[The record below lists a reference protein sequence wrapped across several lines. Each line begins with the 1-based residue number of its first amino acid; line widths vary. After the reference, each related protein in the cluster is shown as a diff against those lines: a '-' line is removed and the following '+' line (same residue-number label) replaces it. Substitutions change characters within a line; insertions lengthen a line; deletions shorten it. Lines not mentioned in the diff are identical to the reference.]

1 MNPSAN
7 DPTANK
13 GDRQST
19 LRGPNFPSAPVNG
32 SQPQAA
38 SKAGSSKGTL
48 KLLIPIVALVG
59 VVFGITFFSQST
71 PPSEDGAATKKPEG
85 GDSPLHF
92 FTSTRRWDPPSF
104 PPPTPYQPFDYRGL
118 PLLAPTAL
126 DPDMPFRY
134 SLADRAF

>member
-7 DPTANK
+7 APTAK
-13 GDRQST
+13 TGDRPPQSA
-19 LRGPNFPSAPVNG
+19 LRGPAFPSASTSPL
-32 SQPQAA
+32 QPKAA
-38 SKAGSSKGTL
+38 PKSGGSKGTF
-48 KLLIPIVALVG
+48 KLLFPIVALVG
-59 VVFGITFFSQST
+59 VVFGITFFSQYT
-71 PPSEDGAATKKPEG
+71 PPSDDGSSAKKVEG

-92 FTSTRRWDPPSF
+92 FTSTRRWDPPAF

-134 SLADRAF
+134 SVADR